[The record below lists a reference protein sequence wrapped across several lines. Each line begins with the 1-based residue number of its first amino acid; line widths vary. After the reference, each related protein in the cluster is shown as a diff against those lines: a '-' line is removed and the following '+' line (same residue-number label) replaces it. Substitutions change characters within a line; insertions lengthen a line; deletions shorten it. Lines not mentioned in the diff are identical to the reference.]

1 MLLCGGA
8 DLHGD
13 GAVYRVESGTSARIW
28 RDPWLPNPNHGFVTS
43 DPLPG
48 HEEATVNQLF
58 VPGENR
64 WDYDILVD
72 LFSEEE
78 RGQILKIPLSSYGR
92 SDRIYWVHDNKGF
105 YSVRS
110 GYKRLMQE
118 FFQEYPNT
126 MDSFWRTIWNLK
138 IPAKVRNFLW
148 RASQLVLPTAD
159 HLRAKRVDIDK
170 LCPVCLQHD
179 ESVLHSLVHCTLA
192 RRVWDTLGINSSPSL
207 ADSFKDWLNIVLSN
221 NKEVRE
227 LIGMTCW
234 AIWTNRNEVVWQSRS
249 YTVMKVIANS
259 KGFLHQWREV
269 HQPAATPSRIP
280 KPLDFAK
287 WYPPADGSLKIN
299 TDAAIFE
306 NQGGAGFGLVI
317 RDSRG
322 SFVAAKIIPVRGI
335 TDPLIAE
342 ALGVREALSWLKVR
356 FPAVQI
362 IEMDS
367 LLVYNALQKYEVDNS
382 YFGLLIEECRFLALD
397 MPNVKFSWVRRSA
410 NQVAHTLA
418 KAASSFHDTI
428 EWSNYSPLFISNVL
442 LADLSNE

>member
-1 MLLCGGA
+1 MYDQPKWRLTGYYGIPDRSKRRESWDHLRLLASSSTLPWVVLAVIPRQTKRRFRFENIWLHEDDCKKVICSSWDKSVGEPLLNRIKGCGE
-8 DLHGD
+8 DLLRWGGSGLRKLNVKSLLQD
-13 GAVYRVESGTSARIW
+13 GCRYRVESGTSARIW

-170 LCPVCLQHD
+170 LCPFIAQ
-179 ESVLHSLVHCTLA
+179 T
-192 RRVWDTLGINSSPSL
+192 
-207 ADSFKDWLNIVLSN
+207 SN
-221 NKEVRE
+221 
-227 LIGMTCW
+227 
-234 AIWTNRNEVVWQSRS
+234 
-249 YTVMKVIANS
+249 
-259 KGFLHQWREV
+259 
-269 HQPAATPSRIP
+269 
-280 KPLDFAK
+280 PLDTANFESQK
-287 WYPPADGSLKIN
+287 
-299 TDAAIFE
+299 AIKNHHFYR
-306 NQGGAGFGLVI
+306 GLV
-317 RDSRG
+317 
-322 SFVAAKIIPVRGI
+322 
-335 TDPLIAE
+335 
-342 ALGVREALSWLKVR
+342 
-356 FPAVQI
+356 AV
-362 IEMDS
+362 
-367 LLVYNALQKYEVDNS
+367 
-382 YFGLLIEECRFLALD
+382 
-397 MPNVKFSWVRRSA
+397 
-410 NQVAHTLA
+410 
-418 KAASSFHDTI
+418 
-428 EWSNYSPLFISNVL
+428 
-442 LADLSNE
+442 